1 VTPRLAIF
9 TPDLGVRSETF
20 IRRHVDD
27 LWPGHCVV
35 VTGMSG
41 RLTGPDWK
49 ANCPVLDL
57 SQQRNLR
64 LRQQV
69 VRSILGKAGWTLEEP
84 EIRRVRAFLV
94 RHEVNVAMGEY
105 LDVSLPWLKVCRDLG
120 IAFWGHGHGYDVSR
134 LLRDDVWRR
143 AYLQYRDAAG
153 VVVVSEVSRKR
164 LVDLGLNAE
173 RVHVV
178 PCGVEVGP
186 LVQRQDRRG
195 EPIRCLAVGRM
206 VAKKAPILCLDAFR
220 RAAERMPNLR
230 LTYVGAGELLPA
242 ARHFVKAF
250 GLGDRVSLLGGQSSE
265 VVQRLMAEADV
276 FVQHSVVDEDTGDEE
291 GLPVA
296 ILEAM
301 AQGLPVVSTRHAG
314 IPEAVI
320 DHGTGLLVDEGDSIG
335 MADGLVELAGDAGLR
350 QRLGEAGWQRA
361 KAMFSWE
368 QERGR
373 LLKIM
378 GLVDDED
385 KGEV

>member
-1 VTPRLAIF
+1 
-9 TPDLGVRSETF
+9 
-20 IRRHVDD
+20 
-27 LWPGHCVV
+27 
-35 VTGMSG
+35 MSG